1 MQHKGQIFQ
10 TDNKVRYYSFK
21 WAGRIFL
28 FLSVFLFIV
37 VGITFYKEKNPTALD
52 YQNEVDSYRS
62 NFTIPADNAKTKHI
76 KNVKYKGI
84 KDFLLKK
91 VIKEDH
97 SYKPTVQKNK
107 ATTKYVRAAF
117 FTAWDKAASMASLQK
132 YGNKI
137 NIIFPEWFFIDPK
150 NPSRIINK
158 IDLEALDTMRSKG
171 IKIMP
176 MLSNFNSDKQSF
188 DGKLLH
194 EILINPNI
202 QQQFIQNLVDTLSL
216 YKLQGINVDFEELIE
231 KTNEPLNNFQQK
243 LYNTLHS
250 KGLIV
255 TQDVAVDNADYDFE
269 KLINY
274 NDYIV
279 LMAYDQYNNN
289 TQPGPIAG
297 EKWVEKMVDLA
308 AAKMQSDKIILGL
321 AGYGYDWKTNPPEW
335 DDERVEDVSYAKAI
349 DRAKI
354 SGSKID
360 YDDNSYNLHYT
371 YEENLNTEAKTT
383 IKHEVW
389 LVDAATTYNF
399 LRFSDEYGLAGTAL
413 WRLGNE
419 DPRIWKFYNRSL
431 NDASIKEK
439 PFDYNALKTIPI
451 NPNQKPTSVGEGELL
466 NIIYP
471 PQPGKINLAIDTA
484 EQIITEQNYTQL
496 PSGFV
501 YQKFAEDTTPIG
513 PGHKIILTFD
523 DGPSSEYT
531 PKILDLLK
539 KEKIKATFF
548 VVGLEAEKNIGILK
562 RIYKEGHEIGNHTFT
577 HHNLALMSPNRASWE
592 LKTTRV
598 LIEAATGHTTLL
610 FRAPYNADSQP
621 ETYEEIKPL
630 AIGKNDNYITVG
642 ESIDPNDWAT
652 DNADTIVNRTIRL
665 AEENKASIIL
675 LHDAGGESR
684 QATLDALPRIIKY
697 FKDRGC
703 QFSTVAELMGKT
715 REEVMPKVKK
725 TWEMQISSF
734 FATATNLLSNFIF
747 SLFLVGI
754 FLSVLRMIF
763 MAILAWQQKTK
774 EDKQLYSAHQGL
786 VSVII
791 PAYNEEINAV
801 HTINSLLQ
809 QDYPELEL
817 VFVDD
822 GSKDN
827 TLKVVTDAFSNNN
840 NVTIVSK
847 ENGGKASA
855 LNVGIQQAKGEYVV
869 CIDADSQFKTDA
881 ITQLMRMFNKKNNAD
896 NKDEVAAVAG
906 NVKVGNEVNMIT
918 KWQSIEYITSQN
930 FDRRAFDFL
939 NCITVV
945 PGAIGAFKKD
955 IIMEAGGLTTDTLAE
970 DCDLTIRILRLGYTV
985 RNCTDAISY
994 TEAPETL
1001 QQFYKQRFRWSFGV
1015 MQCFWKHRDT
1025 VFNPEYKFLG
1035 LVAMPNIL
1043 IYQILL
1049 PFLAPLADILLVL
1062 SLIAAGINII
1072 PASPGHILLYYL
1084 IFSIVDIAGA
1094 ALAFAFEKEKYN
1106 KLWWMIPQRFIYRQL
1121 MYFILIKS
1129 FNKALKGE
1137 LQGWGA
1143 LKRTGNVKV

>member
-1 MQHKGQIFQ
+1 
-10 TDNKVRYYSFK
+10 
-21 WAGRIFL
+21 
-28 FLSVFLFIV
+28 
-37 VGITFYKEKNPTALD
+37 
-52 YQNEVDSYRS
+52 
-62 NFTIPADNAKTKHI
+62 
-76 KNVKYKGI
+76 
-84 KDFLLKK
+84 
-91 VIKEDH
+91 
-97 SYKPTVQKNK
+97 
-107 ATTKYVRAAF
+107 
-117 FTAWDKAASMASLQK
+117 
-132 YGNKI
+132 
-137 NIIFPEWFFIDPK
+137 
-150 NPSRIINK
+150 
-158 IDLEALDTMRSKG
+158 
-171 IKIMP
+171 
-176 MLSNFNSDKQSF
+176 
-188 DGKLLH
+188 
-194 EILINPNI
+194 
-202 QQQFIQNLVDTLSL
+202 
-216 YKLQGINVDFEELIE
+216 
-231 KTNEPLNNFQQK
+231 
-243 LYNTLHS
+243 
-250 KGLIV
+250 
-255 TQDVAVDNADYDFE
+255 
-269 KLINY
+269 
-274 NDYIV
+274 
-279 LMAYDQYNNN
+279 
-289 TQPGPIAG
+289 
-297 EKWVEKMVDLA
+297 
-308 AAKMQSDKIILGL
+308 
-321 AGYGYDWKTNPPEW
+321 
-335 DDERVEDVSYAKAI
+335 
-349 DRAKI
+349 
-354 SGSKID
+354 
-360 YDDNSYNLHYT
+360 
-371 YEENLNTEAKTT
+371 
-383 IKHEVW
+383 
-389 LVDAATTYNF
+389 
-399 LRFSDEYGLAGTAL
+399 
-413 WRLGNE
+413 
-419 DPRIWKFYNRSL
+419 
-431 NDASIKEK
+431 
-439 PFDYNALKTIPI
+439 
-451 NPNQKPTSVGEGELL
+451 
-466 NIIYP
+466 
-471 PQPGKINLAIDTA
+471 
-484 EQIITEQNYTQL
+484 
-496 PSGFV
+496 
-501 YQKFAEDTTPIG
+501 
-513 PGHKIILTFD
+513 
-523 DGPSSEYT
+523 
-531 PKILDLLK
+531 
-539 KEKIKATFF
+539 
-548 VVGLEAEKNIGILK
+548 
-562 RIYKEGHEIGNHTFT
+562 
-577 HHNLALMSPNRASWE
+577 
-592 LKTTRV
+592 
-598 LIEAATGHTTLL
+598 
-610 FRAPYNADSQP
+610 
-621 ETYEEIKPL
+621 
-630 AIGKNDNYITVG
+630 
-642 ESIDPNDWAT
+642 
-652 DNADTIVNRTIRL
+652 
-665 AEENKASIIL
+665 
-675 LHDAGGESR
+675 
-684 QATLDALPRIIKY
+684 
-697 FKDRGC
+697 
-703 QFSTVAELMGKT
+703 
-715 REEVMPKVKK
+715 
-725 TWEMQISSF
+725 
-734 FATATNLLSNFIF
+734 
-747 SLFLVGI
+747 
-754 FLSVLRMIF
+754 MIF